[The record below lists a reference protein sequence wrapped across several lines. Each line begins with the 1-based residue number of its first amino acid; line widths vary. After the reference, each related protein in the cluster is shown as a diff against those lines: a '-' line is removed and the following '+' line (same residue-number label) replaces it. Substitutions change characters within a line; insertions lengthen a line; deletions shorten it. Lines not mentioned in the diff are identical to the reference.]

1 MWVESSWYE
10 RRFLKSYPGF
20 LFLYQYPDIPD
31 DVSNNKILNK
41 NFIQDFISFKQH
53 IWIIKFLELD
63 CDICSVVFLCT
74 IFMESWRGFEVSR
87 PHWVSLH
94 WTEVTVA
101 KAMTIGYQD
110 RCDVHKFTSTLSLYS
125 IC

>member
-1 MWVESSWYE
+1 MVCQIIKY
-10 RRFLKSYPGF
+10 Y
-20 LFLYQYPDIPD
+20 
-31 DVSNNKILNK
+31 LNK

-63 CDICSVVFLCT
+63 CDICSVFLCT